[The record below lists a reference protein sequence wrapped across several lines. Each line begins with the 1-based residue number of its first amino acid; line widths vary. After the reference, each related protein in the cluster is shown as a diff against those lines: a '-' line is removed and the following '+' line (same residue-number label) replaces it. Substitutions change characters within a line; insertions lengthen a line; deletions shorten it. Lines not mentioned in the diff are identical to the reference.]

1 MANIDLLRKN
11 LEAKGYATSHFATA
25 KEAADYLNTQLDG
38 TTVAFGGSTT
48 LADMGLYE
56 SLSAHNT
63 VYWHWKGNTPAD
75 GGKAECYLSSVNGVS
90 ENGELINID
99 GVCNRVSE
107 TLFGHKKVYFVIG
120 ANKIAPDYDAALFRA
135 RNTAAPLN
143 ARRLNKKTP
152 CAVGDEI
159 KCFDCKSPERICHAL
174 TVLWTAPGGAAY
186 EVVIVDEALGY

>member
-11 LEAKGYATSHFATA
+11 LEAKGYTTSHFATA
-25 KEAADYLNTQLDG
+25 KEAADYLNGQLDG

-48 LADMGLYE
+48 LAEMELYE

-63 VYWHWKGNTPAD
+63 VFWHWKGNTPAD
-75 GGKAECYLSSVNGVS
+75 GAKAEYYVSSINGVS

-143 ARRLNKKTP
+143 ARRLNKNTP
-152 CAVGDEI
+152 CATGEL
-159 KCFDCKSPERICHAL
+159 KCYDCKSPERVCHAL
-174 TVLWTAPGGAAY
+174 TVLWTAPGGTAY
-186 EVVIVDEALGY
+186 EVVIVDEKLGY

>member
-11 LEAKGYATSHFATA
+11 LEAKGYTTSHFATA
-25 KEAADYLNTQLDG
+25 KEAADYLNKQLDG

-48 LADMGLYE
+48 LAEMELYE

-63 VYWHWKGNTPAD
+63 VFWHWKGNTPAD
-75 GGKAECYLSSVNGVS
+75 GAKAEYYVSSINGVS

-143 ARRLNKKTP
+143 ARRLNKNTP
-152 CAVGDEI
+152 CATGEL
-159 KCFDCKSPERICHAL
+159 KCYDCKSPERVCHAL
-174 TVLWTAPGGAAY
+174 TVLWTAPGGTAY
-186 EVVIVDEALGY
+186 EVVIVDEKLGY

>member
-11 LEAKGYATSHFATA
+11 LEAKGYSTSHFATA
-25 KEAADYLNTQLDG
+25 KEAADYLNGQLDG

-63 VYWHWKGNTPAD
+63 VFWHWKGNTPAEAT
-75 GGKAECYLSSVNGVS
+75 GAEYYLSSVNGVS

-107 TLFGHKKVYFVIG
+107 TLFGHKKVFFVIG
-120 ANKIAPDYDAALFRA
+120 SNTIAPDYEAALFRA

-143 ARRLNKKTP
+143 ARRLNKQTP
-152 CAVGDEI
+152 CAVGDEV
-159 KCFDCKSPERICHAL
+159 KCFDCKSPDRVCHAL
-174 TVLWTAPGGAAY
+174 TVLWTAPGGTQY
-186 EVVIVDEALGY
+186 EVVIVDEKLGY

>member
-25 KEAADYLNTQLDG
+25 KEAADYLNRQLDG

-56 SLSAHNT
+56 SLSTHNT
-63 VYWHWKGNTPAD
+63 VFWHWKGNAPAD
-75 GGKAECYLSSVNGVS
+75 AAQAEYYLSSVNGVS

-120 ANKIAPDYDAALFRA
+120 SNKIAPDYESALFRA

-143 ARRLNKKTP
+143 ARRLNKQTP

-159 KCFDCKSPERICHAL
+159 KCFDCKSPDRVCHAL
-174 TVLWTAPGGAAY
+174 TVLWTAPGSTQY
-186 EVVIVDEALGY
+186 EVVIVDEKLGY

>member
-11 LEAKGYATSHFATA
+11 LEAKGYTTSHFASA
-25 KEAADYLNTQLDG
+25 KEAADYLNGQLDG

-75 GGKAECYLSSVNGVS
+75 GAKAEYYLSSVNGVS

-120 ANKIAPDYDAALFRA
+120 ANKIAPDYDSALFRA
-135 RNTAAPLN
+135 RNIAAPLN

-152 CAVGDEI
+152 CAVGNEV

>member
-25 KEAADYLNTQLDG
+25 KEAADYLNKQLDG

-63 VYWHWKGNTPAD
+63 VFWHWKGNTPAD
-75 GGKAECYLSSVNGVS
+75 GAKAEYYISSINGVS

-143 ARRLNKKTP
+143 ARRLNKNTP
-152 CAVGDEI
+152 CTTGEL
-159 KCFDCKSPERICHAL
+159 KCYDCKSPDRICHAL

-186 EVVIVDEALGY
+186 EVVIVDEKLGY

>member
-1 MANIDLLRKN
+1 MADIDLLRKN

-25 KEAADYLNTQLDG
+25 KEAADYLNGQLDS

-63 VYWHWKGNTPAD
+63 VFWHWKGNAPAD
-75 GGKAECYLSSVNGVS
+75 AAGAAYYISSVNGVS

-107 TLFGHKKVYFVIG
+107 TLFGHKKVFFVIG
-120 ANKIAPDYDAALFRA
+120 SNKIAPDYEAALFRA
-135 RNTAAPLN
+135 RNVAAPLN

-152 CAVGDEI
+152 CAVGDQI
-159 KCFDCKSPERICHAL
+159 KCYNCSSPERICRAL
-174 TVLWTAPGGAAY
+174 TVLWRKPTGCDY
-186 EVVIVDEALGY
+186 EVVLVDEPLGY

>member
-1 MANIDLLRKN
+1 MANIDTLRRN
-11 LEAKGYATSHFATA
+11 LESRGFRTSFFATA
-25 KEAADYLNTQLDG
+25 QEAADYLNRQLDS

-63 VYWHWKGNTPAD
+63 VFWHWKGNTPAD
-75 GGKAECYLSSVNGVS
+75 AVQAQYYLSSVNGVA
-90 ENGELINID
+90 ETGELINID

-107 TLFGHKKVYFVIG
+107 TLFGHKKVYFVVG
-120 ANKIAPDYDAALFRA
+120 SNKIAPDYEQALYRA
-135 RNTAAPLN
+135 RNIAAPLN

-159 KCFDCKSPERICHAL
+159 KCFDCKSPDRVCHAL
-174 TVLWTAPGGAAY
+174 TVLWTAPGGAEY
-186 EVVIVDEALGY
+186 EVVIVNQPLGY

>member
-11 LEAKGYATSHFATA
+11 LEAKGYTTSHFATA
-25 KEAADYLNTQLDG
+25 KEAADYLNGQLDG

-63 VYWHWKGNTPAD
+63 VFWHWKGNTPAD
-75 GGKAECYLSSVNGVS
+75 GAKAEYYVSSINGVS

-143 ARRLNKKTP
+143 ARRLNKNTP
-152 CAVGDEI
+152 CATGEL
-159 KCFDCKSPERICHAL
+159 KCYDCKSPERVCHAL
-174 TVLWTAPGGAAY
+174 TVLWTAPGGTAY
-186 EVVIVDEALGY
+186 EVVIVDEKLGY

>member
-25 KEAADYLNTQLDG
+25 KEAANYLNGQLDG

-75 GGKAECYLSSVNGVS
+75 GGKAEYYLSSVNGVS

-107 TLFGHKKVYFVIG
+107 TLFGHKKVYFIIG

>member
-25 KEAADYLNTQLDG
+25 KEAVDYLNEQLDG

-56 SLSAHNT
+56 SLSQHNT
-63 VYWHWKGNTPAD
+63 VHWHWKGSTPAD
-75 GGKAECYLSSVNGVS
+75 AAQAECYISSVNGVS
-90 ENGELINID
+90 EQGELINID

-143 ARRLNKKTP
+143 ARRLNKNTP
-152 CAVGDEI
+152 CATGEEI
-159 KCFDCKSPERICHAL
+159 KCYDCKSPERICRAL
-174 TVLWTAPGGAAY
+174 TVLWTAPGGASY
-186 EVVIVDEALGY
+186 EVVIVDEKLGY

>member
-11 LEAKGYATSHFATA
+11 LEAKGYTTSHFASA
-25 KEAADYLNTQLDG
+25 KEAADYLNGQLDS

-75 GGKAECYLSSVNGVS
+75 GAKAEYYLSSVNGVS

-120 ANKIAPDYDAALFRA
+120 ANKIAPDYDSALFRA
-135 RNTAAPLN
+135 RNIAAPLN

-152 CAVGDEI
+152 CAVGNEV